1 MLFSGNWRTVILGY
15 RLDMR
20 MIPSAPTSDTKS
32 AAEKRVFEKLRLLPG
47 FEDWTCLHS
56 LRLSKSDYNTCG
68 EIDFLL
74 IGPAGVFVCEVKGG
88 GVSYN
93 GKSWTHRNRY
103 GQENSNNRGP
113 MKQAEQAMFSLKS
126 NLEDPPVPL
135 SARDLLFGWFVL
147 FPDIDFDVR
156 SEEWN
161 GAEILD
167 QKKILNLEVFA
178 NSILEMISYWKTTTE
193 SHARRKKVMSEEEI
207 SALTEHCRPMFD
219 RSPSMRNMVSTAVDS
234 SNALT
239 VAQYDVITKIEKNR
253 RLVCEGGAGTG
264 KSFIALEIAR
274 RRRDAGMSVLF
285 TAKNPNLLTFL
296 RGQQDTDDIFFIEY
310 DKAVQERR
318 QWDFV
323 VVDEAQDVITTNNHF
338 GIADLVTGG
347 NDQGQWLVC
356 VDSATQTGFYGEFD
370 EKQFDVILN
379 GSFNIFLSENC
390 RNTGNIV
397 TQMGIVLNKDMESTR
412 LADGPPV
419 LWTPPLL
426 DVRSEAHALEGFL
439 GEILLQQGF
448 EQQDVT
454 ILELNS
460 KYSPLNLLPKPLLR
474 NIQKIDVENLKS
486 WPFRGIGVSSVRD
499 FKGLESNVVC
509 LVGAREIKSIEEARN
524 MLYVAMSRA
533 RALLWIANTPEFD
546 VAVKEIAKHQS

>member
-1 MLFSGNWRTVILGY
+1 MRILGY
-15 RLDMR
+15 GTKMR

-32 AAEKRVFEKLRLLPG
+32 AAEKRIFEKLKLLPG
-47 FEDWTCLHS
+47 FDDWNCLHS

-88 GVSYN
+88 GVAYD

-103 GQENSNNRGP
+103 GQTNSNDRGP
-113 MKQAEQAMFSLKS
+113 MKQAEQAMFSLKG
-126 NLEDPPVPL
+126 NLGGSPVSSL
-135 SARDLLFGWFVL
+135 TRGLLFGWFVM

-161 GAEILD
+161 GAEIFD
-167 QKKILNLEVFA
+167 QRKTLNLEVFS
-178 NSILEMISYWKTTTE
+178 NSVDEMILYWKTITE
-193 SHARRKKVMSEEEI
+193 AHTRQKKVMSEEDI
-207 SALTEHCRPMFD
+207 LALTEHCRPMFD
-219 RSPSMRNMVSTAVDS
+219 RSPSMRNMVSTAIDS

-239 VAQYDVITKIEKNR
+239 DSQYDVITKIEKNK

-296 RGQQDTDDIFFIEY
+296 KGQQDTDDISFIEY
-310 DKAVQERR
+310 DKVIQGTN

-323 VVDEAQDVITTNNHF
+323 VVDEAQDVITTNNQF
-338 GIADLVTGG
+338 AIADLVTGDH
-347 NDQGQWLVC
+347 DQGQWLVC

-370 EKQFDVILN
+370 KGQFDLILN
-379 GSFNIFLSENC
+379 GSFNISLNENC

-397 TQMGIVLNKDMESTR
+397 TQMGIVLNKEMGSSR

-426 DVRSEAHALEGFL
+426 DMHSEAHALERFL
-439 GEILLQQGF
+439 AEILLQQGF

-454 ILELNS
+454 ILELNPQF
-460 KYSPLNLLPKPLLR
+460 SPLSLLPKALLR

-499 FKGLESNVVC
+499 FKGLESNVIC
-509 LVGAREIKSIEEARN
+509 LVGAREINSIEEARN

-546 VAVKEIAKHQS
+546 AAVKEIGEHQA